1 MSNNFIDSCL
11 INISY
16 PTNKQK
22 DELWDVKGIIKNK
35 SNSIFKFDTRNL
47 SKFNQGY
54 GKMMSLNSKADKIVF
69 DSEDSW
75 TIIDVEELHNYVKNH
90 KLNIVKLEDLF
101 TKLEWNIYLF
111 KV

>member
-1 MSNNFIDSCL
+1 
-11 INISY
+11 
-16 PTNKQK
+16 
-22 DELWDVKGIIKNK
+22 
-35 SNSIFKFDTRNL
+35 
-47 SKFNQGY
+47 
-54 GKMMSLNSKADKIVF
+54 MSLNSKADKIVF
-69 DSEDSW
+69 DSENSW